1 MNDTVYEFLLNSL
14 IGFGS
19 LHDNEL
25 RWRVANEN
33 CYKVTKIDLAFTNKV
48 HPLFF
53 EIYDPKSINTLMKSI
68 MIPEDV
74 MTASY
79 IFKTMFDFS

>member
-1 MNDTVYEFLLNSL
+1 MDDTVYEFLLNSF
-14 IGFGS
+14 IGLGS

-25 RWRVANEN
+25 RCRVANGN
-33 CYKVTKIDLAFTNKV
+33 SYKVTKIDLAFTNKI

-53 EIYDPKSINTLMKSI
+53 EVYDPKSINTLMKSI

-74 MTASY
+74 MTAPY
-79 IFKTMFDFS
+79 IFKTIFDFS